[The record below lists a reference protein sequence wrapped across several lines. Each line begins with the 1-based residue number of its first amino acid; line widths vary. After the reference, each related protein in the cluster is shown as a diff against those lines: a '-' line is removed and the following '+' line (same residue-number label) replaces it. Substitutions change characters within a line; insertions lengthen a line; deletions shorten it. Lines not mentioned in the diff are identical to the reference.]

1 MRANEFY
8 MLCQSLT
15 STLLQT
21 AQLQRLNNESF
32 HQSYAQHFR
41 ASASIQKFSV
51 LLCFQNTNSLMCSQ
65 SWFLPLLDVRI
76 EQSVIQILIEVVFI
90 NILHFSGIELLSS
103 LNWLK
108 GKLALDM
115 TGHHLKN
122 TYISIIKKYAAY
134 GTLVI

>member
-1 MRANEFY
+1 MGANEFY
-8 MLCQSLT
+8 MLCQSLS

-21 AQLQRLNNESF
+21 AQLQRLNNKSF

-65 SWFLPLLDVRI
+65 SWSLSLLDVRI
-76 EQSVIQILIEVVFI
+76 EQNVRQILIEVVFI
-90 NILHFSGIELLSS
+90 NIFFSGIELLSS

-108 GKLALDM
+108 GKLALGM

-122 TYISIIKKYAAY
+122 TYISIMKKYAAY